1 MKIDIN
7 LLRKRLETFLQDD
20 SNQPCLPDKVLKSNP
35 LLKDLELEFFASESW
50 RCGGLTGG
58 NCWGDQADHPVESDP
73 ENQITSLDKF
83 LEEFYPETS
92 FLVYRKL
99 LDKISYTEYSNYEYY
114 GNYNIYRF
122 KYITLEEIIS
132 VFENE
137 CDTDFDEDNQSHY
150 SYR

>member
-1 MKIDIN
+1 MQIDIT

-20 SNQPCLPDKVLKSNP
+20 SNQIYLPDSAFKSNH
-35 LLKDLELEFFASESW
+35 LLKDLEFFASEPW
-50 RCGGLTGG
+50 RCGGLTGR
-58 NCWGDQADHPVESDP
+58 NCWGDQANNPVESDP
-73 ENQITSLDKF
+73 ETQITSLDKF

-99 LDKISYTEYSNYEYY
+99 LDKVSYTEYFSYEYY
-114 GNYNIYRF
+114 GNYTIYRF
-122 KYITLEEIIS
+122 KYITLDEIIS

-137 CDTDFDEDNQSHY
+137 CYTDFDEDNQSHY